1 MLNKRER
8 TNFVAGLYGSRVSA
22 NHKWTDRE
30 KIDVDLAIKRAAH
43 LMPEFTTD
51 DIWRILGPLFPVSKG
66 MASRLNLAVNRGIIQ
81 NTGRIS
87 YADRGGDHDH
97 AQRLTIWASL

>member
-8 TNFVAGLYGSRVSA
+8 SNFLLGLYGSSVSA

-30 KIDVDLAIKRAAH
+30 KWYVDAAISKAARM
-43 LMPEFTTD
+43 MPEFTTD
-51 DIWRILGPLFPVSKG
+51 DVWRILGPLFPVSKG
-66 MASRLNLAVNRGIIQ
+66 MASRLNLAVNRGIIE

-87 YADRGGDHDH
+87 YADRGGAHDH
-97 AQRLTIWASL
+97 AQRLTIWASI

>member
-8 TNFVAGLYGSRVSA
+8 TNFVAGLYGSIISA

-51 DIWRILGPLFPVSKG
+51 DVWRILGPLFPVSKG
-66 MASRLNLAVNRGIIQ
+66 MASRLNLAVNRGIIT

-87 YADRGGDHDH
+87 YANRGGDHDH
-97 AQRLTIWASL
+97 AQRLTIWAAV